1 MTRTARAHIYA
12 HTCWSPHVN
21 TRAGP
26 AAAEHASEA
35 PMAAL
40 VRGPNRPG
48 CTAKEQL
55 SLRARELDRGGARTC
70 GACARVM

>member
-12 HTCWSPHVN
+12 HTCWSP
-21 TRAGP
+21 
-26 AAAEHASEA
+26 AAEHASEA

-70 GACARVM
+70 GACARGM